1 MTDDFYTY
9 PATGVLR
16 NKLGLTNADDLNA
29 FERRAVVAR
38 ATEGVPSGDFDLA
51 HLQAIYR
58 HLAQFVSVIDSLSP
72 QQPKLSYRIRS
83 FA

>member
-16 NKLGLTNADDLNA
+16 NKFGLTNADDLNA

-38 ATEGVPSGDFDLA
+38 ATEGRSSSGDLDPADISSYFT
-51 HLQAIYR
+51 AISQICLR
-58 HLAQFVSVIDSLSP
+58 H
-72 QQPKLSYRIRS
+72 
-83 FA
+83 